1 MPQQNKNLNHLG
13 LKQRLKSMNSEKVK
27 AILRHS
33 CLQQKC
39 PCRAGQ
45 PTLRN
50 AGTLSQNG
58 KRTSADRSQTD
69 ESGNDE
75 YGSDV
80 IDS

>member
-1 MPQQNKNLNHLG
+1 
-13 LKQRLKSMNSEKVK
+13 MNSEKVK

-39 PCRAGQ
+39 PRRAGQ

-58 KRTSADRSQTD
+58 KRAKRFSMDDRSQTD